1 MPKRSQQMKAEE
13 LECQSPIRN
22 GIFTLLMQSSNPD
35 LIYTKA
41 FYFDLSDFQHMIDNK
56 VEMIRIE
63 VPSRASSIR
72 SRIRILKRTLFQ
84 LWIQYLVLS
93 YFSQSNYGQSRT
105 WKALMLQKHE
115 PRQQNARPAVGAVRP
130 GRTLGKSPSEGDL
143 SLEKV

>member
-63 VPSRASSIR
+63 VPSQGFVYQITYQDFEKNFIPIMDPVFGAQLLLPI
-72 SRIRILKRTLFQ
+72 Q
-84 LWIQYLVLS
+84 LWTVTNMES
-93 YFSQSNYGQSRT
+93 V
-105 WKALMLQKHE
+105 
-115 PRQQNARPAVGAVRP
+115 NATEA
-130 GRTLGKSPSEGDL
+130 
-143 SLEKV
+143 